1 MLRYRK
7 VLQGTIV
14 QFERYAVHDGPGIR
28 TVVYLKGCP
37 LRCLWCHS
45 PETQVAEP
53 EVGIRGDRCI
63 RCGTCVMTC
72 EHGAVVDADTYYD
85 VDRRACALCA
95 ECAALCPTGA
105 REVIG
110 RALTVAEVVAEIE
123 RDTVFYD
130 ESGGGVTISGGEPL
144 MQPEFVHALLQACRA
159 RRLHTA
165 VETCGAGD
173 PAALLALAPHT
184 DLFLYDLKMMDD
196 ERHRRVTGASNRVIL
211 ENLERLVARGAN
223 VRVRFPLVPGVN
235 DDQENVVML
244 GRYVASLGLRGLDLL
259 PYHRAG
265 IAKYRRLG
273 RLYLLPDAA
282 VPSNGTVGAAV
293 ERLAGLGLNVLVGG

>member
-1 MLRYRK
+1 

-45 PETQVAEP
+45 PETQSPEP

-63 RCGTCVMTC
+63 RCGTCVGAC
-72 EHGAVVDADTYYD
+72 GHDAVVDAGAYYD
-85 VDRRACALCA
+85 VDRGACALCA

-105 REVIG
+105 RDVIG
-110 RALTVAEVVAEIE
+110 RAMTVDEVVAEIE

-144 MQPEFVHALLQACRA
+144 LQPDFVGALLEACRS

-173 PAALLALAPHT
+173 PAALLGLAAHT

-211 ENLERLVARGAN
+211 ENLALLVARGAN
-223 VRVRFPLVPGVN
+223 VRVRVPLIPGVN
-235 DDQENVVML
+235 DDEENVAAI
-244 GRYVASLGLRGLDLL
+244 GRYVASLGLRGLDVL

-273 RLYLLPDAA
+273 RMYLLPDVQA
-282 VPSNGTVGAAV
+282 PSNGTLGAAV
-293 ERLAGLGLNVLVGG
+293 EQLAGLGLNVIVGG

>member
-1 MLRYRK
+1 M
-7 VLQGTIV
+7 
-14 QFERYAVHDGPGIR
+14 D
-28 TVVYLKGCP
+28 
-37 LRCLWCHS
+37 
-45 PETQVAEP
+45 
-53 EVGIRGDRCI
+53 RG
-63 RCGTCVMTC
+63 
-72 EHGAVVDADTYYD
+72 
-85 VDRRACALCA
+85 ACALCE
-95 ECAALCPTGA
+95 ECAAICQTGA
-105 REVIG
+105 RDVIG
-110 RALTVAEVVAEIE
+110 RAMTVDEVVAEIE

-144 MQPEFVHALLQACRA
+144 MQPEFVGALLEACRC

-173 PAALLALAPHT
+173 PDALLGLAVHT

-211 ENLERLVARGAN
+211 ENLARLVSRRAN

-235 DDQENVVML
+235 DDEENVAAI
-244 GRYVASLGLRGLDLL
+244 GRFVASLGLRRLDVL

-265 IAKYRRLG
+265 IAKYCRLG
-273 RLYLLPDAA
+273 RAYPLPDTPA
-282 VPSNGTVGAAV
+282 PSNGTVGAAV